1 MLDTACIWKYYL
13 DITYISSGIHVHSLH
28 DKFIFEQFRTF
39 MESEVKNPVLRKDLY
54 EKMIKLCPDAPTK
67 EEREQQAITK
77 LRYMQFREEESSTAE
92 YGFRIEALRVGT
104 RPQAPIYNLII
115 LWISQRLKW
124 AFTIKIWQLIQM
136 KSDTACV

>member
-1 MLDTACIWKYYL
+1 
-13 DITYISSGIHVHSLH
+13 
-28 DKFIFEQFRTF
+28 

-92 YGFRIEALRVGT
+92 YGFRIEALQVGT
-104 RPQAPIYNLII
+104 GPQAPIYNLII

-124 AFTIKIWQLIQM
+124 AFTIKIDSLFKWSQILHVYKM
-136 KSDTACV
+136 